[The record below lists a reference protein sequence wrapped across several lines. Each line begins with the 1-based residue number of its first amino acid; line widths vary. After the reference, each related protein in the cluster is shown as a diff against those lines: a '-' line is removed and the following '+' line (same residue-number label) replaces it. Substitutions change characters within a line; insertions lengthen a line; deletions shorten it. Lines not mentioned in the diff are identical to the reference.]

1 VNARQAKVADGLLP
15 GGRDVRFGEIEVT
28 LARIVRDG
36 RRRRR
41 GPARAL
47 TATVIVVG
55 KPERLIAAAE
65 ALEQLGE
72 AGGVRA
78 ILISEGEHTSPT
90 ARVTENAIAI
100 SGLAPRYLNNA
111 VAALRLSSLPALVW
125 WRGGSVESLDGLA
138 NLADRLVLDTVDP
151 EAVWARADT
160 VFERT
165 ALTDLRWAALTR
177 WRAAL
182 AHLFD
187 LPHVR
192 RGAGTARTLTIEATD
207 VFAARLFAGWLK
219 SQLRW
224 TSAVTIEIRPV
235 KNTAVD
241 NGDDGPKPL
250 TLLNPLRSIQLAAAA
265 FTISLSVPAGRACLE
280 ASVANTSPEARAEPA
295 ARVVPLGDGTLSSLI
310 GEELGVRT
318 RDLAFEQALITA
330 REISI

>member
-1 VNARQAKVADGLLP
+1 MSPRQAKMADGLLP
-15 GGRDVRFGEIEVT
+15 AGRDVPFAEIEVT

-36 RRRRR
+36 RKRKR

-55 KPERLIAAAE
+55 KPERLIAAAD

-78 ILISEGEHTSPT
+78 ILISEGEHTAPI

-100 SGLAPRYLNNA
+100 SGLAPHYLNNA

-125 WRGGSVESLDGLA
+125 WRGGSVEALDGLA
-138 NLADRLVLDTVDP
+138 NLADRLVLDTADP

-160 VFERT
+160 VFDRT

-187 LPHVR
+187 LSHVR
-192 RGAGTARTLTIEATD
+192 HGAGSVRSLTIEAGD
-207 VFAARLFAGWLK
+207 VFAARLYAGWLK

-224 TSAVTIEIRPV
+224 TSDVGIEIRSA
-235 KNTAVD
+235 KNSRDAAHP
-241 NGDDGPKPL
+241 DGAGSSPL
-250 TLLNPLRSIQLAAAA
+250 DSVVLAADA
-265 FTISLSVPAGRACLE
+265 FRISLSVPAGGACLE
-280 ASVANTSPEARAEPA
+280 ALVANSRADTGAEPA
-295 ARVVPLGDGTLSSLI
+295 ARVVPLGDGSLASLI

-318 RDLAFEQALITA
+318 RDLAFEQALVTA

>member
-1 VNARQAKVADGLLP
+1 MSPRQTKVADGLLP
-15 GGRDVRFGEIEVT
+15 GGRDVPFAEIEVT

-55 KPERLIAAAE
+55 KPERLIAAAD

-78 ILISEGEHTSPT
+78 VLISEGEHTAPI

-100 SGLAPRYLNNA
+100 SGLAPRYLDNA

-125 WRGGSVESLDGLA
+125 CRGGSVEALDGLA

-160 VFERT
+160 LFERT

-187 LPHVR
+187 LPHVSR
-192 RGAGTARTLTIEATD
+192 DGASVRSLTIDASD
-207 VFAARLFAGWLK
+207 ACAARLFAGWLK
-219 SQLRW
+219 SRLRW
-224 TSAVTIEIRPV
+224 TSTVEIAIRPP
-235 KNTAVD
+235 KDSKSGTS
-241 NGDDGPKPL
+241 GDAHGSA
-250 TLLNPLRSIQLAAAA
+250 PLRPLSKVELVADA
-265 FTISLSVPAGRACLE
+265 FTISLSAPAWRDCLE
-280 ASVANTSPEARAEPA
+280 ASVEHTGAGDRAEPA
-295 ARVVPLGDGTLSSLI
+295 ARVVPLGDGSLASLI

-318 RDLAFEQALITA
+318 RDLAFEQALVTA